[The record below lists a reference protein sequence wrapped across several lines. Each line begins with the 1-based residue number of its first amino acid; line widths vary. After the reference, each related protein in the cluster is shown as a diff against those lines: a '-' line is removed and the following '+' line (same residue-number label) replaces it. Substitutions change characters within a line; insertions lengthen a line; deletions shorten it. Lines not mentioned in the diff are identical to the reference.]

1 MLRLYTVS
9 FFGHRIIEDF
19 NRVEKKAETLIRD
32 LILQKEYVEFLVGRG
47 GDFDQIV
54 SSAVKRLQ
62 RRIRADNSSLVWVLP
77 YPTAELRNNGE
88 SFSAYYDEIE
98 ICHIPQRN
106 CGTTGKV
113 SLPIM
118 TKSRSVMPLRITI
131 PREPI
136 KSATGRWW
144 IGAIWWFSMWST
156 IQAERIR
163 QCGMHKK
170 KENGSSISPSDK
182 MMNKKSSIA
191 CGKCCFGESA

>member
-62 RRIRADNSSLVWVLP
+62 RRIRANNSSHVWVLP

-88 SFSAYYDEIE
+88 SFQAYYDEIE
-98 ICHIPQRN
+98 ICDAAENNHPKRAYQIRN
-106 CGTTGKV
+106 RQMVDRSDLVVFYVEHNSGGAYQTMQYAQGKG
-113 SLPIM
+113 
-118 TKSRSVMPLRITI
+118 KRII
-131 PREPI
+131 NL
-136 KSATGRWW
+136 
-144 IGAIWWFSMWST
+144 
-156 IQAERIR
+156 AE
-163 QCGMHKK
+163 Q
-170 KENGSSISPSDK
+170 PS
-182 MMNKKSSIA
+182 
-191 CGKCCFGESA
+191 EE